1 MGHASKMRRW
11 VSSVSYRLA
20 VEELVRVRG
29 VAGLSQRA
37 LADRVGKTAS
47 YIAKIE
53 IGERRLDFVEFI
65 ALCRALDNN
74 PADLIAVIASK
85 LGPSIDI

>member
-1 MGHASKMRRW
+1 MRRW